1 MGINVSEQSFLETP
15 ATTTEFTRQRYDG
28 ARQRRDRSSQ
38 GLSDS
43 SAYQAENEAAR
54 QLRGPPPRQRS
65 RSARTLRG
73 GANTGATSSPTREAV
88 VAAELAGR
96 NRRDEV
102 RRRSERVAAA
112 AEQARQSAAATAEE
126 DDDDEGDDYDEEEDD
141 DEPHTRGRSDAAD
154 ALYNSRMGTVKRE
167 CFRHW
172 HKLTIKRVVRHQY
185 FRANVVAFEPQGV
198 ERKNTNQLAGGTMVR
213 SRGKSG

>member
-73 GANTGATSSPTREAV
+73 GANSGTASSPTREAV

-102 RRRSERVAAA
+102 RRRSERAAA
-112 AEQARQSAAATAEE
+112 ATERARQSAAATAEE
-126 DDDDEGDDYDEEEDD
+126 DDEEGDDDDDEEE

-185 FRANVVAFEPQGV
+185 FQANVVALEPQRVG
-198 ERKNTNQLAGGTMVR
+198 KNTNQLAGGTMVCSR
-213 SRGKSG
+213 SKPG

>member
-65 RSARTLRG
+65 RSLRG
-73 GANTGATSSPTREAV
+73 GANSGATSSPTREAV

-102 RRRSERVAAA
+102 RRRSERAAAA
-112 AEQARQSAAATAEE
+112 AEQARQSAAVTAEE
-126 DDDDEGDDYDEEEDD
+126 DDDDEGDDDNDEEDE

-172 HKLTIKRVVRHQY
+172 HGLTIKRVVRHQY
-185 FRANVVAFEPQGV
+185 FRANVRLNRRVLE
-198 ERKNTNQLAGGTMVR
+198 KNTNQLAGGTMVR
-213 SRGKSG
+213 SRSKSG

>member
-28 ARQRRDRSSQ
+28 ARQRRDRSSLP

-54 QLRGPPPRQRS
+54 QLRGRQTTQRS
-65 RSARTLRG
+65 TRTLRG
-73 GANTGATSSPTREAV
+73 GSNTGATSSPTREAV

-102 RRRSERVAAA
+102 RRRPERAAAA
-112 AEQARQSAAATAEE
+112 AERARQSAAATAEE
-126 DDDDEGDDYDEEEDD
+126 DDDDDDDDDDEE

-154 ALYNSRMGTVKRE
+154 ALYNSRMVTVTRE

-185 FRANVVAFEPQGV
+185 LRANIVALGLQGV
-198 ERKNTNQLAGGTMVR
+198 FGTRTKQLAGRTMVCSR
-213 SRGKSG
+213 SKPG